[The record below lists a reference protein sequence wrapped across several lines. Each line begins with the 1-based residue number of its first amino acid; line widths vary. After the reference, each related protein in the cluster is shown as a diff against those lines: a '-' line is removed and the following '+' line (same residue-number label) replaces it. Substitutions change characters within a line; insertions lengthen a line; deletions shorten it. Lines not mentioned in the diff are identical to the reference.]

1 MMRGT
6 YFGLANNTLLMQGD
20 KRILLVDDDQDILDL
35 LKYNLE
41 KEGFHVRAI
50 NKSQKAVWSAERF
63 LPHLIILD
71 LMMPEID
78 GLKLCQELRSHP
90 HLNNVYIFFLTA
102 KSGSDFQDI
111 VLSKG
116 ADDYIEK
123 MMGIR
128 SLMSK
133 VDCVLN
139 KRLTIR
145 KRNNQIHLGS
155 LELDRETYR
164 VTFNHVVVDLNI
176 TEFEILYFFAQNPGK
191 NISVDTIIESL
202 SNTEI
207 YLIEA
212 TTRLYI
218 YNIQKKVGVDVIKS
232 AGKFGFRLALTDPLL

>member
-1 MMRGT
+1 
-6 YFGLANNTLLMQGD
+6 MQSD
-20 KRILLVDDDQDILDL
+20 KRILIVDDDQDILDL

-41 KEGFHVRAI
+41 KDGFHVRAI
-50 NKSQKAVWSAERF
+50 NKSEKAIWSAERF
-63 LPHLIILD
+63 LPQLIILD
-71 LMMPEID
+71 LMMPDVD
-78 GLKLCQELRSHP
+78 GVKLCQELRAHP
-90 HLNNVYIFFLTA
+90 QLKNVYIFFLTA

-145 KRNNQIHLGS
+145 KRNNQIKLGN
-155 LELDRETYR
+155 LELDRETYH
-164 VTFNHVVVDLNI
+164 VILNHAEIDLNI

-191 NISVDTIIESL
+191 NISIETIIESL
-202 SNTEI
+202 SNNEI

-212 TTRLYI
+212 TARLYI
-218 YNIQKKVGVDVIKS
+218 NNIQKKTGTDVFKD
-232 AGKFGFRLALTDPLL
+232 AGKFGFRLALGDPLL

>member
-1 MMRGT
+1 MVDPYIACVT
-6 YFGLANNTLLMQGD
+6 TLPMQGD

-50 NKSQKAVWSAERF
+50 NKSAKAIWSAERF
-63 LPHLIILD
+63 SPHLIILD
-71 LMMPEID
+71 LMMPEVD
-78 GLKLCQELRSHP
+78 GLKLCQELRAHP
-90 HLNNVYIFFLTA
+90 QLKNVYIFFLTA

-145 KRNNQIHLGS
+145 KRNNQIKLGN
-155 LELDRETYR
+155 LELDRETYQ
-164 VTFNHVVVDLNI
+164 VILNQAEIDLNI

-191 NISVDTIIESL
+191 NISIETIIESL
-202 SNTEI
+202 SNNEI

-212 TTRLYI
+212 TARLYI
-218 YNIQKKVGVDVIKS
+218 NNIQKKTGTDVIKG
-232 AGKFGFRLALTDPLL
+232 AGKFGFRLALGDPLL

>member
-1 MMRGT
+1 
-6 YFGLANNTLLMQGD
+6 MQTE

-41 KEGFHVRAI
+41 KGGFHVRAI
-50 NKSQKAVWSAERF
+50 SKSEKAIGSAEKF
-63 LPHLIILD
+63 LPHLVILD
-71 LMMPEID
+71 LMMPEVD
-78 GLKLCQELRSHP
+78 GLKICQQFRSHP
-90 HLNNVYIFFLTA
+90 LLSDVYIFFLTA

-111 VLSKG
+111 VLSRG

-139 KRLTIR
+139 KRLMIR
-145 KRNNQIHLGS
+145 KRANEIRFGN
-155 LELDRETYR
+155 LEMNRETYR
-164 VTFNHVVVDLNI
+164 VALGKSIIDLNI
-176 TEFEILYFFAQNPGK
+176 TEFEILYFFVQNPGK

-218 YNIQKKVGVDVIKS
+218 NNIQKKVGANIVKS
-232 AGKFGFRLALTDPLL
+232 SGKFGFRLGLIDPLL